1 MSYMV
6 SNRQEKLL
14 DFVVREYVRTA
25 KPIGSVLAA
34 DKSHLHL
41 SSATIRNEMNE
52 LEQQGFLIQLHTSG
66 GRVPTDKAYRYYVD
80 LLLENEVIDLEAE
93 YKNKIKR
100 ALVGVPSDPR
110 EINKIVA
117 RVLSNLSENLVITGV
132 STEFLGGLKHRQ
144 ETTPRQDNDFFKKG
158 LAGLFEHPEFRENNK
173 VFQLANFF
181 EEFEEMFKFI
191 EREFFNTL
199 GMPRGV
205 PVQILIGG
213 ENPFKQIQH
222 ETIMCAKYGLPGDC
236 IGSLTLVG
244 PTRMDYE
251 KNISLIKYTTE
262 ELNKLY

>member
-1 MSYMV
+1 MF
-6 SNRQEKLL
+6 
-14 DFVVREYVRTA
+14 D
-25 KPIGSVLAA
+25 
-34 DKSHLHL
+34 
-41 SSATIRNEMNE
+41 
-52 LEQQGFLIQLHTSG
+52 LEQAGYLSQFHTSG
-66 GRVPTDKAYRYYVD
+66 GRVPTDKTYRYFVNS
-80 LLLENEVIDLEAE
+80 LLESEADLDLGAE

-100 ALVGVPSDPR
+100 ALGGVSSDPR

-132 STEFLGGLKHRQ
+132 S
-144 ETTPRQDNDFFKKG
+144 QDDDFFKKG
-158 LAGLFEHPEFRENNK
+158 LASLLEHPEFRENNK

-181 EEFEEMFKFI
+181 EEFEEMSKFI

-205 PVQILIGG
+205 PVQIMIGR

-251 KNISLIKYTTE
+251 KNISLIKYITE

>member
-1 MSYMV
+1 MF
-6 SNRQEKLL
+6 
-14 DFVVREYVRTA
+14 D
-25 KPIGSVLAA
+25 
-34 DKSHLHL
+34 
-41 SSATIRNEMNE
+41 
-52 LEQQGFLIQLHTSG
+52 LEQAGYLSQLHTSG
-66 GRVPTDKAYRYYVD
+66 GRVPTDKAYRYFVNS
-80 LLLENEVIDLEAE
+80 LLESDADLDLEAE

-100 ALVGVPSDPR
+100 AIVDASFDPR

-117 RVLSNLSENLVITGV
+117 RVLSNLSGNLVVTGI
-132 STEFLGGLKHRQ
+132 SE
-144 ETTPRQDNDFFKKG
+144 DDDFFKKG

-191 EREFFNTL
+191 EREFFNIL
-199 GMPRGV
+199 GAPRGV
-205 PVQILIGG
+205 PVQVLIGR

-236 IGSLTLVG
+236 VGSLTLVG

-251 KNISLIKYTTE
+251 KNISLIKYVTE